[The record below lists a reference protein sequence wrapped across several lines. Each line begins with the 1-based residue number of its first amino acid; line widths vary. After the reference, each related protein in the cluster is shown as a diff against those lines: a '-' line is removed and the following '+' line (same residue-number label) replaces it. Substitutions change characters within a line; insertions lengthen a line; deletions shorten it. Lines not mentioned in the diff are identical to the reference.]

1 MNIYLISNNLVLS
14 NINYETVAR
23 IDEKRK
29 NRPLA
34 IAGEKLAQKLASK
47 LVVNE
52 IYSSTYASALATA
65 KYVASSNNLEIRINR
80 NLDDVLIGES
90 RHNIKMLRFM
100 QDKNFDYKYTNGES
114 LNDARKRMQTFLK
127 SIIAK
132 NSDVAI
138 FTHKRAIMALL
149 LNFCEAGYNL
159 DEHLILSYHD
169 KVILDDVE
177 TGMDILKL
185 SIQDNK
191 VINITN
197 WN

>member
-1 MNIYLISNNLVLS
+1 MNIYLISNNLVLR

-29 NRPLA
+29 NRTLA

-52 IYSSTYASALATA
+52 IYSSTYASALAAA
-65 KYVASSNNLEIRINR
+65 KYVASSNNLEIRIN
-80 NLDDVLIGES
+80 

-100 QDKNFDYKYTNGES
+100 QDKNFDYKYPNGES
-114 LNDARKRMQTFLK
+114 MNEARKRMQTFLK

-132 NSDVAI
+132 NGDVAI

-149 LNFCEAGYNL
+149 LNFCDAGYNL

-177 TGMDILKL
+177 NGMDILKL
-185 SIQDNK
+185 SVQDNK
-191 VINITN
+191 VVNITN
-197 WN
+197 WEIG